1 MDKCLA
7 TKKDGKRC
15 DVVQKKNGFCGR
27 HQNYNNSTVE
37 EQSQPVIQSQ
47 SEPVIQSEPEPVD
60 KKEQKKKRRFRP
72 IDKKEQMEQKE
83 QVQQPQQSPQP
94 QQPQQEQ
101 EQVAIGIDLGTTYSC
116 VGIWENNG
124 VTIIPNDDG
133 NRTTPSWVSF
143 NDHERLIGD
152 QAKAALSS
160 NPYNTVY
167 DAKRL
172 IGRRFTDNIVQ
183 QDIRHWPFKVIQGQF
198 DKPLISV
205 QFKGTNYQLTPE
217 EISSMILI
225 KMKETAEAY
234 LGKKVTSAVIT
245 VPAYFN
251 DAQRQA
257 TKDAGAIAGLKVLR
271 IINEPTAA
279 AMAYGFEKVKSK
291 ECILVFDLG
300 GGTFDV
306 SLLTINDG
314 VYDVKATAGDTH
326 LGGEDFD
333 NTLVEHLTGVFNQKH
348 PGVTLSERAR
358 GRLKEAVEK
367 AKRSLSNSSYT
378 NIDLN
383 LDSYDITFKVTRSL
397 FEELN
402 LENFNRCLEPV
413 EKVLRDANVSKSE
426 VGEVVLIGGSI
437 RIPKIQQLLKEFFN
451 GKEPNRGINP
461 DEAVAYGAAIQAAI
475 LTGAQD
481 NTGKLDNTVLIDVT
495 PLSLGLETA
504 GGCMTTLIPRNTSIP
519 ISKKQTFSTY
529 SDNQRGVLIKV
540 YEGERGLTKDNN
552 LLGEFHLDGIPP
564 MPRGVPQIE
573 INYNLDAN
581 GILNITAIE
590 RSTGTKNHITITNDK
605 SHLSQEEIARMISEA
620 DKFREE
626 DNKTRELIHA
636 QNELENYCYSL
647 KNCMGRLSAN
657 GLSREN
663 ESIIFAK
670 INESLDW
677 FNTNKETA
685 TTEELKERLKDI
697 QDIVTPIISGTKQVT
712 KLSEL

>member
-1 MDKCLA
+1 
-7 TKKDGKRC
+7 
-15 DVVQKKNGFCGR
+15 VPQ
-27 HQNYNNSTVE
+27 
-37 EQSQPVIQSQ
+37 
-47 SEPVIQSEPEPVD
+47 EPE
-60 KKEQKKKRRFRP
+60 
-72 IDKKEQMEQKE
+72 I
-83 QVQQPQQSPQP
+83 
-94 QQPQQEQ
+94 
-101 EQVAIGIDLGTTYSC
+101 AIGIDLGTTYSC
-116 VGIWENNG
+116 VGIWENNA
-124 VTIIPNDDG
+124 VTIISNDDG

-143 NDHERLIGD
+143 NEYERLIGD
-152 QAKAALSS
+152 QAKAAASS
-160 NPYNTVY
+160 NPCNTVY

-172 IGRRFTDNIVQ
+172 IGRRFSDPIVQ
-183 QDIRHWPFKVIQGQF
+183 QDIRHWPFKVTQGQF
-198 DKPLISV
+198 DKPLICV
-205 QFKGTNYQLTPE
+205 NFKGVEYQLTPE

-245 VPAYFN
+245 VPAYFS

-333 NTLVEHLTGVFNQKH
+333 NTLVEHLTQVFNQKH
-348 PGVTLSERAR
+348 PGIILSERAK

-367 AKRSLSNSSYT
+367 AKRSLSSISYA
-378 NIDLN
+378 NIDVN
-383 LDSYDITFKVTRSL
+383 LDSHDITFKITRSL

-402 LENFNRCLEPV
+402 AENFNRCLEPV
-413 EKVLRDANVSKSE
+413 EKVLRDSKISKSQ
-426 VGEVVLIGGSI
+426 VGEVVLVGGST

-475 LTGAQD
+475 LTNAQD

-504 GGCMTTLIPRNTSIP
+504 GGCMTTLIARNTSIP
-519 ISKKQTFSTY
+519 TFKKQTFSTY

-573 INYNLDAN
+573 ITYNLDAN
-581 GILNITAIE
+581 GILNITAVE

-605 SHLSQEEIARMISEA
+605 SHLSQEEILRMISEA

-626 DNKTRELIHA
+626 DNKSRDLIHS

-677 FNTNKETA
+677 FKLNKDTA
-685 TTEELKERLKDI
+685 QTDDFKRVLKEL
-697 QDIVTPIISGTKQVT
+697 QDIVTPIIASNTKQLT
-712 KLSEL
+712 KINEI